1 MLGKGDYLKV
11 LNVLAG
17 MKKPVD
23 AFFDGVMVM
32 DKDAAVQKNR
42 LAILSTVSDLF
53 AQVADFRKVVT
64 E

>member
-1 MLGKGDYLKV
+1 
-11 LNVLAG
+11 

-32 DKDAAVQKNR
+32 DKDAAVKKNR
-42 LAILSTVSDLF
+42 LAILGTVSDLF
-53 AQVADFRKVVT
+53 AQVADFRKIVT